1 MDMKL
6 LERNLIL
13 PDIQIQA
20 KFKHAEHFGVKGNYN
35 KQSAQ
40 LFKEKIIA
48 HVNDPNTI
56 AIAGKYTRGGVRDVV
71 HYYNPKTE
79 INVMK
84 DKQGKFIS
92 GWKLGDEQRP
102 IFEKTGKLG
111 GV

>member
-1 MDMKL
+1 M
-6 LERNLIL
+6 
-13 PDIQIQA
+13 
-20 KFKHAEHFGVKGNYN
+20 
-35 KQSAQ
+35 
-40 LFKEKIIA
+40 
-48 HVNDPNTI
+48 
-56 AIAGKYTRGGVRDVV
+56 

-111 GV
+111 GGMMLGECYKNCMFYYQVMQDFLNGKITALELQKKYWHQRDIDLEQEQKKVAAMKPMLEK